1 MAELPP
7 RRNARKPPTRSFD
20 DGAFCLSWQYVR
32 AKMYVPKCS
41 THMHGCGGHS
51 ISKLFIF
58 TICWCRTLTATA
70 SMTPA
75 CASFQSAR
83 SQPLDDE
90 GREAGRVVIAALRSL
105 AAIVWTSVFPLF
117 LPVLEPLLFWKF
129 KLRVHALAAAC
140 ARESWCVCTTVC
152 DVARV
157 RRCAYLS
164 DCKCVC
170 ICVSAFVCL
179 RVSNQT
185 AWSMHPDPCARAR
198 ARART
203 HTHTQAQRSVYFGSE
218 FVANK
223 KKLKRRGGQYICS

>member
-105 AAIVWTSVFPLF
+105 AAIVWTSVLPLF
-117 LPVLEPLLFWKF
+117 LPVLQPYPFGNLKFLLFNFHNKSF
-129 KLRVHALAAAC
+129 FCIPSRKRVVCCLCRVCVCVHALAAAC
-140 ARESWCVCTTVC
+140 PRESCCVCTTVC

-157 RRCAYLS
+157 RR
-164 DCKCVC
+164 
-170 ICVSAFVCL
+170 
-179 RVSNQT
+179 
-185 AWSMHPDPCARAR
+185 ARAR
-198 ARART
+198 ARI
-203 HTHTQAQRSVYFGSE
+203 HTHTQA
-218 FVANK
+218 
-223 KKLKRRGGQYICS
+223 